1 MAHNLV
7 HHFLIAFR
15 AIVQGVVL
23 LLIWTV
29 VSLIGVFFWTQF
41 SSPINLLIGGP
52 LFLIG
57 VTMGLSSFY
66 EMIVG
71 IISWRWGRTHCPFCK
86 TSEEPK
92 KILSPHDA
100 FEE

>member
-1 MAHNLV
+1 MAHTIV

-15 AIVQGVVL
+15 AIVRGL
-23 LLIWTV
+23 ALIAVWIA
-29 VSLIGVFFWTQF
+29 VSLTGAFFWTQF
-41 SSPINLLIGGP
+41 SSPINLFIGGP

-57 VTMGLSSFY
+57 LTMGLSSFY

-86 TSEEPK
+86 TSEKPE